1 MQATDTIS
9 PDEDELLVAGM
20 TTALRR
26 VASEEVRS
34 LGLTSWR
41 RVVIVAGLP
50 IYGLLILIWY
60 LAGWGGSELHAVL
73 GPVAFVPILLL
84 VTAAAFR
91 ASRVGRSPAT
101 RRAWGVIALGFS
113 AYAFGN
119 LTWLYF
125 GITGQAI
132 PFPSIA
138 DIGFLAF
145 FPFVLIGLGLLP
157 RERPEAV
164 LRSVLD
170 MALVVVGAGV
180 VVWWLVLG
188 PVVAASGGQPG
199 TTVLV
204 AIAYPVGDLAVLF
217 ALLVALLA
225 RLTETPRTVLVLLAI
240 GLMVNVGADLV
251 YARLSLSADYTSG
264 TWSELAYL
272 VVWIAMGTAAAI
284 QGTSSGRAAAGVKA
298 ASLRPITLLPYLAVV
313 AVYIPLGVS
322 SFAGDG
328 SDRVLVAGA
337 IVATLLVVGRQ
348 IYTARQNAM
357 LMTQRAS
364 AREAAR
370 FQTLIKNA
378 SDVILVTDPSG
389 QISFATPSAEPL
401 FERPLGMLERSSLT
415 DLLAPSEA
423 PMVRAMLAAATQR
436 PGISGPQ
443 VFQVARAQEC
453 WVEMRVSNLLE
464 DSLISGLV
472 ATIHDITERRAFER
486 QLEAQALH
494 DPLTGLANRV
504 LFADRV
510 EQAIVRAKRS
520 KRRPALLYLDLDDF
534 KRINDTLGHA
544 AGDQVL
550 VQVARRIKRTIRG
563 EDTAARLGGD
573 EFSVLIDQAATD
585 AEAVVLADRLA
596 AAFTPAFEAGGS
608 TVSLTCTIGIHR
620 PENGEVSA
628 GDLLRN
634 ADIAMYVAKRDARGS
649 YTVFKEAMYADT
661 VDRVRIESDLRH
673 ALDRNELRLVYQP
686 IVSIADGHLNG
697 VEALLRWDH
706 PERGLVMPNEFIPVS
721 ERSGEIRRIGRW
733 VLEEACRTVRG
744 WGGAGGSSLIVN
756 VNVSVVQLESGFVAE
771 VASILALSGLPASQ
785 LVIEITESVFRE
797 DRAEV
802 VEILSELRRLG
813 VRISID
819 DFGTGY
825 SSLSRLRDLPVDELK
840 IDRSFVMQLGGR
852 EDGSLVA
859 TILHLAQELS
869 LGTVAEGVEE
879 PAQMDRLKEL
889 GCILAQG
896 HLIAWPSEPGVIEE
910 MLRAERPSV
919 EPAAA

>member
-1 MQATDTIS
+1 M
-9 PDEDELLVAGM
+9 
-20 TTALRR
+20 
-26 VASEEVRS
+26 
-34 LGLTSWR
+34 
-41 RVVIVAGLP
+41 AGLP
-50 IYGLLILIWY
+50 IYGLLIVIWY
-60 LAGWGGSELHAVL
+60 VAGWGGPELHATL
-73 GPVAFVPILLL
+73 APVVFVPILLF
-84 VTAAAFR
+84 VTGMAFR

-101 RRAWGVIALGFS
+101 RRAWAVIALGFA

-132 PFPSIA
+132 PFPSVA
-138 DIGFLAF
+138 DVGFLAF
-145 FPFVLIGLGLLP
+145 FPFLLVGLGLLP

-170 MALVVVGAGV
+170 MALVMVGAGV
-180 VVWWLVLG
+180 LVWWLVLG

-199 TTVLV
+199 STVLV
-204 AIAYPVGDLAVLF
+204 AIAYPVGDLMVLF
-217 ALLVALLA
+217 AVLVALLA

-240 GLMVNVGADLV
+240 GLVVNVAADLV

-264 TWSELAYL
+264 TWSEVAYL
-272 VVWIAMGTAAAI
+272 MVWIAMGTAAAI
-284 QGTSSGRAAAGVKA
+284 QGTSSGRAAPGEKA

-313 AVYIPLGVS
+313 AVYVPLGFS

-337 IVATLLVVGRQ
+337 IVATMLVVGRQ
-348 IYTARQNAM
+348 VYTARQNAY

-401 FERPLGMLERSSLT
+401 FERGLRMLERSSLI
-415 DLLAPSEA
+415 DLLAPAEA

-436 PGISGPQ
+436 PGISGPL
-443 VFQVARAQEC
+443 VFQVARAEER
-453 WVEMRVSNLLE
+453 WVEMRVSNLLD

-486 QLEAQALH
+486 QLESQALH

-520 KRRPALLYLDLDDF
+520 KRPPALLYLDLDDF

-550 VQVARRIKRTIRG
+550 VEVARRIRRTIRG

-573 EFSVLIDQAATD
+573 EFSVLIDQAANHT
-585 AEAVVLADRLA
+585 EAVVLADRLA
-596 AAFTPAFEAGGS
+596 AAFAPPFEAGGLS
-608 TVSLTCTIGIHR
+608 VSLTCTIGIHR
-620 PENGEVSA
+620 SEGGEVSA

-649 YTVFKEAMYADT
+649 YLVFKEAMYADT
-661 VDRVRIESDLRH
+661 VDRVRLETDLRH
-673 ALDRNELRLVYQP
+673 ALDRNELRLLYQP
-686 IVSIADGHLNG
+686 IVSIADGRLHG

-706 PERGLVMPNEFIPVS
+706 PERGLVMPNEFIPVA
-721 ERSGEIRRIGRW
+721 ERSGEIRRVGRW
-733 VLEEACRTVRG
+733 VLQEACRAVRG
-744 WGGAGGSSLIVN
+744 WSGARGGSLIVN
-756 VNVSVVQLESGFVAE
+756 VNVSVVQLEEGFVAD
-771 VASILALSGLPASQ
+771 VASILADSGLPASQ

-802 VEILSELRRLG
+802 VAILGELRRLG

-852 EDGSLVA
+852 ADGSLVA

-879 PAQMDRLKEL
+879 TAQMERLKEL
-889 GCILAQG
+889 GCVLAQG
-896 HLIAWPSEPGVIEE
+896 HLIAWPSEPAVIEQ
-910 MLRAERPSV
+910 MLRAEQSLIA
-919 EPAAA
+919 PAAA